1 MDEERNLCIGE
12 FKHMKN
18 LISLNE
24 ITKSD
29 VENIFK
35 IADNIQ
41 SYQGALKGKTIV
53 LFFPSSSI
61 RTRVT
66 FEKGVHQLGA
76 QVILFPSD
84 TLDKKEDIRDVMGYL
99 DNWADGVIVRYKD
112 IQRIE
117 KMAQTSS
124 HTVINAMTNVNHPC
138 EVLSDLYA
146 LSKLRND
153 YLTANYLFVG
163 ATGNIGLAWK
173 EAAQLL
179 GLNLKQSCPK
189 GFEMEGI
196 GVITDLDEAI
206 IGQDIILTDP
216 LPSDIKA
223 TFANHMITLERMKK
237 ANENALL
244 NPCPPFARGEEVS
257 SDVIDSEYF
266 VGYGFKK
273 DLLTVQQAIIV
284 YCMGL

>member
-18 LISLNE
+18 LISLNK
-24 ITKSD
+24 ITKTD

-99 DNWADGVIVRYKD
+99 DNWTDGVIVRYKD

-117 KMAQTSS
+117 KMAQSSS
-124 HTVINAMTNVNHPC
+124 HTVINAMTNANHPC

-179 GLNLKQSCPK
+179 DLNFKQSCPK
-189 GFEMEGI
+189 GFEMDGVE
-196 GVITDLDEAI
+196 VITDLDEAI

-237 ANENALL
+237 ANENVLL

>member
-1 MDEERNLCIGE
+1 
-12 FKHMKN
+12 MKD
-18 LISLNE
+18 LISLNQ
-24 ITKSD
+24 ITTTD
-29 VENIFK
+29 VENIFT

-41 SYQGALKGKTIV
+41 EYQGALKGKTMV

-84 TLDKKEDIRDVMGYL
+84 TLGKKEDIRDVMGYL
-99 DNWADGVIVRYKD
+99 DHWADGVIVRYKD
-112 IQRIE
+112 IQRME
-117 KMAQTSS
+117 KMAQASN
-124 HTVINAMTNVNHPC
+124 HPVINAMTSVNHPC
-138 EVLSDLYA
+138 EILSDLYA
-146 LSKLRND
+146 LSKLRGD
-153 YLTANYLFVG
+153 YLKANYLFVG
-163 ATGNIGLAWK
+163 ATGNIGLAWQ

-189 GFEMEGI
+189 GFEIDGLQLIE
-196 GVITDLDEAI
+196 DLDEAI

-216 LPSDIKA
+216 LPSDIKSA
-223 TFANHMITLERMKK
+223 FANHMVTLERMKK
-237 ANENALL
+237 ANKNALL
-244 NPCPPFARGEEVS
+244 NPCPPFTRGEEVS
-257 SDVIDSEYF
+257 SDVIDSDYF

-273 DLLTVQQAIIV
+273 HLLTVQQAIIL

>member
-1 MDEERNLCIGE
+1 
-12 FKHMKN
+12 MKD
-18 LISLNE
+18 LISLNQM
-24 ITKSD
+24 TKTD
-29 VENIFK
+29 VESIFK

-41 SYQGALKGKTIV
+41 DYQGALKGKTIV

-66 FEKGVHQLGA
+66 FEKGVHELGA
-76 QVILFPSD
+76 QVILFPTD

-99 DNWADGVIVRYKD
+99 DNWADGAIVRYHD

-117 KMAQTSS
+117 KMACYSK
-124 HTVINAMTNVNHPC
+124 HPVINAMTSVNHPC
-138 EVLSDLYA
+138 ELLSDLYA
-146 LSKLRND
+146 LSKLRRD
-153 YLTANYLFVG
+153 YLKANYLFVG
-163 ATGNIGLAWK
+163 ASGNIGLAWK

-189 GFEMEGI
+189 GYEMEGI
-196 GVITDLDEAI
+196 ELITNLDKAL

-223 TFANHMITLERMKK
+223 AFNNYMVTLERMKK

-244 NPCPPFARGEEVS
+244 NPCPPFTRGEEVS
-257 SDVIDSEYF
+257 SDAIDSDYF
-266 VGYGFKK
+266 VGYEFKK
-273 DLLTVQQAIIV
+273 NLLTVQQAIIL
-284 YCMGL
+284 YCMGHR

>member
-1 MDEERNLCIGE
+1 
-12 FKHMKN
+12 MKD
-18 LISLNE
+18 LISLNQM
-24 ITKSD
+24 TRND
-29 VENIFK
+29 VEKIFQ
-35 IADNIQ
+35 IADNIHDF
-41 SYQGALKGKTIV
+41 QGALKGKTIV

-66 FEKGVHQLGA
+66 FEKGVHELGA

-99 DNWADGVIVRYKD
+99 DNWSDGVIVRYKD

-124 HTVINAMTNVNHPC
+124 HPVINAMTSVNHPC

-146 LSKLRND
+146 LSKLRGD
-153 YLTANYLFVG
+153 YLKANYLFVG

-189 GFEMEGI
+189 GFEMDGVD
-196 GVITDLDEAI
+196 VITDLDDAV

-216 LPSDIKA
+216 LPSDIKMK
-223 TFANHMITLERMKK
+223 FANHMVTLERMKK
-237 ANENALL
+237 ANVNALL

-273 DLLTVQQAIIV
+273 HLLMLQQAIIL

>member
-1 MDEERNLCIGE
+1 
-12 FKHMKN
+12 MKD
-18 LISLNE
+18 LIRLTD
-24 ITKSD
+24 ITTTD

-35 IADNIQ
+35 IADHIHD
-41 SYQGALKGKTIV
+41 YKGALKDKTIV

-66 FEKGVHQLGA
+66 FEKGVHELGA

-99 DNWADGVIVRYKD
+99 DHWADGVIVRHPD
-112 IQRIE
+112 IQRVG
-117 KMAQTSS
+117 KMAQSS
-124 HTVINAMTNVNHPC
+124 IFPVINAMTSVNHPC

-146 LSKLRND
+146 LSKLRED
-153 YLTANYLFVG
+153 YLKLNYLFVG

-173 EAAQLL
+173 EASQLL
-179 GLNLKQSCPK
+179 GLTLKQSCPK
-189 GFEMEGI
+189 GHEMEEI
-196 GVITDLDEAI
+196 ELITNLDEAV

-216 LPSDIKA
+216 LPSAIKGA
-223 TFANHMITLERMKK
+223 FIDHQVTLDRMKK

-244 NPCPPFARGEEVS
+244 NPCPPFTRGEEVS
-257 SDVIDSEYF
+257 SDVIDSRYF

-273 DLLTVQQAIIV
+273 QLLTVQQAIIL
-284 YCMGL
+284 YCMGHR